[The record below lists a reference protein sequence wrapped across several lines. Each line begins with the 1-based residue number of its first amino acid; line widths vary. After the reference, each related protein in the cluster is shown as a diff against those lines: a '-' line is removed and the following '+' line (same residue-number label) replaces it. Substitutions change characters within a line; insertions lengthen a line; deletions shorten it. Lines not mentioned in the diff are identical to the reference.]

1 MSFGFKYKNPLDLT
15 QKGIGI
21 NIPFN
26 AAGVFEYNYNTKK
39 ALRNNIINYFLTNP
53 GERFDNPSFGGG
65 LRKYLFEQL
74 TSRNIDTLRLEIQEK
89 FNQNFP
95 GVVLGNVDIL
105 TDTSKPNQLDIK
117 IYYSIPNTDIEDSI
131 NLNFN

>member
-1 MSFGFKYKNPLDLT
+1 MSFNFKYKNPLDLT

-26 AAGVFEYNYNTKK
+26 AVGVFEYNYDTKK

-105 TDTSKPNQLDIK
+105 TNVNKPNQLDIK